1 MSGQEASFLAGGEFP
16 VPVPQSGTGGGTT
29 ITIEY
34 REFGVRLN
42 FVPVVLGDGRIRL
55 KLTPEVSD
63 LDFSSPLV
71 IQGSRIPIIN
81 KRTVTTTIE
90 LADGQTFA
98 IAGLLDHSVNAAKD
112 VTPGLGD
119 LPVLGA
125 LFRSVRYERK
135 ETELLVLV
143 TPRLVEAMNPSQVPA
158 VPGETWRHPK
168 ELDLY
173 FKQDIGNEV
182 LPVKGGSATTPTA
195 PVGTAGA
202 GQSGNPRYRGSYG
215 FTPPPRATTTGTRD

>member
-1 MSGQEASFLAGGEFP
+1 M
-16 VPVPQSGTGGGTT
+16 
-29 ITIEY
+29 
-34 REFGVRLN
+34 RLN
-42 FVPVVLGDGRIRL
+42 FVPVVLGDGKVRL

-98 IAGLLDHSVNAAKD
+98 IAGLLNHQVTATKN

-119 LPVLGA
+119 LPILGA
-125 LFRSVRYERK
+125 LFRSVRYERN

-143 TPRLVEAMNPSQVPA
+143 TPRLVEPMNPNQVLPM
-158 VPGETWRHPK
+158 PGENWRHPK

-173 FKQDIGNEV
+173 FNGDLGGETV
-182 LPVKGGSATTPTA
+182 GKGGAAGAAATTPA
-195 PVGTAGA
+195 GTAAATGGRA
-202 GQSGNPRYRGSYG
+202 GSPRYRGSYG
-215 FTPPPRATTTGTRD
+215 FTPPPRATTSGASQ